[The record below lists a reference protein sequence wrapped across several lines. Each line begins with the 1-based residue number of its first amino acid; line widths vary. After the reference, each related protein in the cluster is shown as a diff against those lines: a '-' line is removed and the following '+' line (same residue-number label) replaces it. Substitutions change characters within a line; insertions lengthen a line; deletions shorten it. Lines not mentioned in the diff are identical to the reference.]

1 MTDTKPTYLALGDS
15 YTIGEGVKEEARWP
29 VFLANKLNWQSPQ
42 IIATTG
48 WTTSELLEGISK
60 AQIASSYDW
69 VSLLIGVNNQYR
81 GQSLDS
87 YQQDLIRLGE
97 FMLPLV
103 AHNTKR
109 VFVISIPDYGIT
121 PFAKDKSPQ
130 TISSQIESFN
140 QVKRDFARHFG
151 FQYCDIT
158 QHSLKAEHHQDYLTD
173 DQLHPSTKMYRLWV
187 DEIIKT
193 CDFS

>member
-1 MTDTKPTYLALGDS
+1 MMDHKPTYLALGDS
-15 YTIGEGVKEEARWP
+15 YTIGEGVEEESRWP
-29 VFLANKLNWQSPQ
+29 VTLAKKLNWQTPQ

-60 AQIASSYDW
+60 AQIASSYNW

-81 GQSLDS
+81 GYSLDD
-87 YQQDLIRLGE
+87 YQQDLIRLAE
-97 FMLPLV
+97 LMLPLV
-103 AHNTKR
+103 AHNAQR
-109 VFVISIPDYGIT
+109 IFVVSIPNYGIT
-121 PFAKDKSPQ
+121 PFAKDKNPKK
-130 TISSQIESFN
+130 ISSQIESFN
-140 QVKRDFARHFG
+140 QINRDFAHHFG

-158 QHSLKAEHHQDYLTD
+158 EHALKAEYHQEYLTE
-173 DQLHPSTKMYRLWV
+173 DQLHPSAKMYRLWV